1 MIRTSPGLGTRI
13 DGEVLL
19 PVVVDVEVHADGGL
33 PPDAIESGTAS
44 LWAAPGLIHAGT
56 DESAGLPWYDRQR
69 AGGYRVM
76 SDVDTGRVPGSWSA
90 VQAARLTGSTFRAL
104 LLPLREGAIEMTAKF
119 TRADGSEVWAG
130 GFGQNLKLEAAPLR
144 APGISLYRRRRR
156 RHQGQDERGS
166 PGMRH
171 VSSDGGSS
179 GWFRADASSGI
190 ESDTTCW
197 TPTGSDAGS
206 DAPNRRPARAR
217 PLSRLGSRFL
227 ARFRYLF
234 ESVSRSLAMR
244 SLAAANRASSD
255 SRHSRHGAAAAAPS
269 TPATRVGR
277 HARAPT
283 IDFSPRA
290 AMAKAGPV
298 TDSALAY
305 ALALLGAEL
314 EMNQTPAAVTR
325 AVLSA
330 CVGFPLF
337 AEDLH
342 CEGKHGAH
350 SPGASAAFA
359 TTSGGTVPFLASR
372 SNVARILRVWLTP
385 AQEARAMQA
394 LLAAPVPLPPGAR
407 ALADS
412 SSSTSSSSSS
422 HALSGASRTPCPS
435 SHDGRAASASSA
447 TGQRQSLPWTPTN
460 ANEAAGSGRRQLSLA
475 AAADYALLALLALAM
490 GQPYGAIAGDDEA
503 GAADAG
509 GGGDSLGRAAAAR
522 RSSAILM
529 LRRAARRGGIPLKCE
544 ASDSDDQ
551 AQDRPGRSPAGR
563 AGHVDPFGVP
573 TSRGHATSASYAS
586 LASLGGAA
594 SSDPA
599 EAHAGALLDLA
610 LSLVRHGGPA
620 LVSAPSL
627 AGFVT
632 AAQTCSDSAVTAHLL
647 GLLDSIARPAPRSLA
662 HIALW
667 MRWREASDADSLAG
681 LHAAA
686 LRLTRHVSAAQ
697 IHAAMSDAA
706 AAAAGSL
713 ALGEGRSSSNHSGG
727 GAQHDGAPPPSP
739 SSTTSSSSGPA
750 AQPARALDATD
761 ALVASPGARR
771 KGVGEAVDPPAAPTG
786 AYIHP
791 LSRGVAYGRI
801 GFSPSSP
808 ARLAFAALWPGITQ
822 TSRASAVPAS
832 PRLASVAGS
841 IAPSPSAAGGVV
853 PPSPSL
859 RPSASAASLVALPSL
874 RSEPSTLAKAVA
886 ARLAPN
892 PDSAA
897 PPSAS
902 CSSGQP
908 PAAEAAAPTTPSPS
922 LAAEPAPRAAT
933 PPSPT
938 LQTASFVAAAAAR
951 RGIARSA
958 SASGLAAAATDVQ
971 LASTA
976 LGCTSYDSAQ
986 LGLDADHDAGR
997 SHLLGGLP
1005 RSVAPASEGGPAASD
1020 SVSGLLPSF
1029 HLPPPSS
1036 EPTAGSEY
1044 AHRGLGHR
1052 PRRPSWRHASQ
1063 MPGLSGEDA
1072 DPPAPPSSDS
1082 STRPPFQL
1090 STDSRDGQAG
1100 FASSTGP
1107 HASAPRMTVSGAGSA
1122 AESSGGRSAATD
1134 DAGCHAPTPADQG
1147 CTGGGG
1153 GGGGGGGS
1161 GSVPGSVSSL
1171 SGPAAASALDGL
1183 CGTSLL
1189 ARDGSLASLTAAVPA
1204 SSGSQPPPPQGVA
1217 AGSTGSADTPT
1228 AHPTAAPVRQR
1239 SGASHDA
1246 PSGGHALPAAVSLA
1260 AVAKLLPRRDAVAD
1274 RAATFV
1280 DDCRA
1285 RMVANVA
1292 NALVK
1297 RVRVTSLSVSYAISA
1312 EARIPLQLLRSEGAP
1327 SSLELEDVD
1336 AAEAEDS
1343 IDDALAVAAHANV
1356 LGSAAA
1362 QLANRAGAGRIAGG
1376 AAVDD
1381 EESVSR
1387 TPFSGAG
1394 GAAAAAPSPA
1404 SPVGLPSPGADTGG
1418 ARDEDEDPHGLL
1430 AMALAPPK
1438 SARAVPFSA
1447 QPARAATVTALDP
1460 AMRVRLGANS
1470 RGPNSPEGEV
1480 TLDSPKLSP
1489 PSPAAR
1495 RLVRAASDVS
1505 AAGSQTR
1512 SSPPFDTVSTAHT
1525 GSFDALSS
1533 MASGGARP
1541 SRWGAAAASTGAMAA
1556 PATPGRAGP
1565 PSGLQHA
1572 HSDHHPVVST
1582 GGSGSALAFSPS
1594 DSGDSDCD
1602 AADDDDD
1609 GGDVDGGSGGGGGSS
1624 RPDSR
1629 RRRWRHP
1636 LTANEVAAAA
1646 AAATQ
1651 AARAGGWQSPY
1662 RRSRLETCALS
1673 AVGGRGG
1680 TIDEETGVMVK
1691 PFSGAASGSLKTL
1704 LDVAERAVTRFSGV
1718 SDADPAARALRSVR
1732 GARGASS
1739 RRGMPGP
1746 ASSRGSEGTSATS
1759 SSASASAATGG
1770 AGASVSTSSVVS
1782 FTSPYAPSL
1791 PASAAR
1797 AAELA
1802 HSVRASA
1809 RVPAGR
1815 VLHMP
1820 SPMALASAPDH
1831 HAAGSPA
1838 PARGSMAA
1846 AEPAR
1851 SARNLSGGMPG
1862 RAAKTDARR
1871 SVSQSRAHHHGSPD
1885 GHGYAITPAR
1895 GPSASRLRDRRL
1907 RRQRLAAADGG
1918 GSSSPPQEGSEPSP
1932 DQDRAVPGSS
1942 LVEPSNPSADDGSQ
1956 GGPSDAD
1963 DEASPGRRNR
1973 VKRGLSA
1980 ELRHGSSPLR
1990 QGATTGSDAS
2000 CARYFVDLV
2009 LRRWPRMDSARAVL
2023 LLKFVVAATAA
2034 WQPHS
2039 GDEVT
2044 PASIVAAGPQPAR
2057 PASAEDAAME
2067 ALLRRGHLSS
2077 HDSALARRAA
2087 AAAAAASLAARRRRP
2102 REFLAM
2108 GRQAAGMPQA
2118 GDLDSAPATPSI
2130 RVPEAALATE
2140 PSRPSDEID
2149 EGVFSAARLALMG
2162 SRDELRAALVRRV
2175 CACLRSPHGQLSTT
2189 AAGLCHPF
2197 PAASAPPSPF
2207 VSVLITSR
2215 PCALAII
2222 EALSSPSVAQHWNS
2236 TVTKNAKTVSRGI
2249 AALALRSGL
2258 AARHDIAA
2266 AVRRASS
2273 APGAASLG
2281 PLQHVGSPTVVTSE
2295 PPRGVPAAST
2305 SSVTPTS
2312 SDHLTRGSTMS
2323 VHGPAS
2329 SPQSRAERAAEPAD
2343 A

>member
-681 LHAAA
+681 VHAAA

-786 AYIHP
+786 ANIHP

-874 RSEPSTLAKAVA
+874 RSEPSALAKAVA

-1020 SVSGLLPSF
+1020 SASGLLPSF

-1107 HASAPRMTVSGAGSA
+1107 HASAPRMTVCGAGSA

-1134 DAGCHAPTPADQG
+1134 DAGCHAPMPADQG
-1147 CTGGGG
+1147 CTGG

-1489 PSPAAR
+1489 PSPGAR

-1609 GGDVDGGSGGGGGSS
+1609 DGGDNDGGSGGGGGSS

-1704 LDVAERAVTRFSGV
+1704 LDVAERAVTRFS
-1718 SDADPAARALRSVR
+1718 
-1732 GARGASS
+1732 
-1739 RRGMPGP
+1739 
-1746 ASSRGSEGTSATS
+1746 
-1759 SSASASAATGG
+1759 
-1770 AGASVSTSSVVS
+1770 
-1782 FTSPYAPSL
+1782 
-1791 PASAAR
+1791 
-1797 AAELA
+1797 
-1802 HSVRASA
+1802 
-1809 RVPAGR
+1809 
-1815 VLHMP
+1815 
-1820 SPMALASAPDH
+1820 
-1831 HAAGSPA
+1831 
-1838 PARGSMAA
+1838 
-1846 AEPAR
+1846 
-1851 SARNLSGGMPG
+1851 
-1862 RAAKTDARR
+1862 
-1871 SVSQSRAHHHGSPD
+1871 
-1885 GHGYAITPAR
+1885 
-1895 GPSASRLRDRRL
+1895 
-1907 RRQRLAAADGG
+1907 
-1918 GSSSPPQEGSEPSP
+1918 
-1932 DQDRAVPGSS
+1932 
-1942 LVEPSNPSADDGSQ
+1942 
-1956 GGPSDAD
+1956 
-1963 DEASPGRRNR
+1963 
-1973 VKRGLSA
+1973 
-1980 ELRHGSSPLR
+1980 
-1990 QGATTGSDAS
+1990 GSDAS

-2329 SPQSRAERAAEPAD
+2329 SPQSRAEAAAEPAD

>member
-610 LSLVRHGGPA
+610 LSL
-620 LVSAPSL
+620 
-627 AGFVT
+627 
-632 AAQTCSDSAVTAHLL
+632 
-647 GLLDSIARPAPRSLA
+647 
-662 HIALW
+662 
-667 MRWREASDADSLAG
+667 
-681 LHAAA
+681 
-686 LRLTRHVSAAQ
+686 
-697 IHAAMSDAA
+697 
-706 AAAAGSL
+706 
-713 ALGEGRSSSNHSGG
+713 
-727 GAQHDGAPPPSP
+727 
-739 SSTTSSSSGPA
+739 
-750 AQPARALDATD
+750 
-761 ALVASPGARR
+761 
-771 KGVGEAVDPPAAPTG
+771 
-786 AYIHP
+786 
-791 LSRGVAYGRI
+791 
-801 GFSPSSP
+801 
-808 ARLAFAALWPGITQ
+808 
-822 TSRASAVPAS
+822 
-832 PRLASVAGS
+832 
-841 IAPSPSAAGGVV
+841 
-853 PPSPSL
+853 
-859 RPSASAASLVALPSL
+859 
-874 RSEPSTLAKAVA
+874 
-886 ARLAPN
+886 
-892 PDSAA
+892 
-897 PPSAS
+897 
-902 CSSGQP
+902 
-908 PAAEAAAPTTPSPS
+908 
-922 LAAEPAPRAAT
+922 
-933 PPSPT
+933 
-938 LQTASFVAAAAAR
+938 
-951 RGIARSA
+951 
-958 SASGLAAAATDVQ
+958 
-971 LASTA
+971 
-976 LGCTSYDSAQ
+976 
-986 LGLDADHDAGR
+986 
-997 SHLLGGLP
+997 
-1005 RSVAPASEGGPAASD
+1005 
-1020 SVSGLLPSF
+1020 
-1029 HLPPPSS
+1029 
-1036 EPTAGSEY
+1036 
-1044 AHRGLGHR
+1044 
-1052 PRRPSWRHASQ
+1052 

-1107 HASAPRMTVSGAGSA
+1107 HASAPRMTVCGAGSA

-1134 DAGCHAPTPADQG
+1134 DAGCHAPMPADQG
-1147 CTGGGG
+1147 CTGG

-1489 PSPAAR
+1489 PSPGAR

-1609 GGDVDGGSGGGGGSS
+1609 DGGDNDGGSGGGGGSS

-1704 LDVAERAVTRFSGV
+1704 LDVAERAVTRFS
-1718 SDADPAARALRSVR
+1718 
-1732 GARGASS
+1732 
-1739 RRGMPGP
+1739 
-1746 ASSRGSEGTSATS
+1746 
-1759 SSASASAATGG
+1759 
-1770 AGASVSTSSVVS
+1770 
-1782 FTSPYAPSL
+1782 
-1791 PASAAR
+1791 
-1797 AAELA
+1797 
-1802 HSVRASA
+1802 
-1809 RVPAGR
+1809 
-1815 VLHMP
+1815 
-1820 SPMALASAPDH
+1820 
-1831 HAAGSPA
+1831 
-1838 PARGSMAA
+1838 
-1846 AEPAR
+1846 
-1851 SARNLSGGMPG
+1851 
-1862 RAAKTDARR
+1862 
-1871 SVSQSRAHHHGSPD
+1871 
-1885 GHGYAITPAR
+1885 
-1895 GPSASRLRDRRL
+1895 
-1907 RRQRLAAADGG
+1907 
-1918 GSSSPPQEGSEPSP
+1918 
-1932 DQDRAVPGSS
+1932 
-1942 LVEPSNPSADDGSQ
+1942 
-1956 GGPSDAD
+1956 
-1963 DEASPGRRNR
+1963 
-1973 VKRGLSA
+1973 
-1980 ELRHGSSPLR
+1980 
-1990 QGATTGSDAS
+1990 GSDAS

-2329 SPQSRAERAAEPAD
+2329 SPQSRAEAAAEPAD